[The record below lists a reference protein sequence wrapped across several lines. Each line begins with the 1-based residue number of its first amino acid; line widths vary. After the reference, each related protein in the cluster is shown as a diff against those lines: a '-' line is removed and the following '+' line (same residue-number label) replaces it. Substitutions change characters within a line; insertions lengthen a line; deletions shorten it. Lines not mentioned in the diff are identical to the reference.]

1 MCLKKADE
9 ARLSKLPDETALNA
23 MAEIFSLPDE
33 ALSCRDIFTTSIFAL
48 LMCAPSRIS
57 EILALPCDCEI
68 TETDSNGVE
77 RYGLRFYSLKGYG
90 ADIKWIPD
98 VMVPVARR
106 AIERLKKLSKN
117 AREFAQWVE
126 ENPSTFFRRDS
137 LPETG
142 ENEILKP
149 WQICEGLGYN
159 LERKNGN
166 VKFLSGVS
174 FYNSQKKIHHELI
187 MGNYPL
193 QITRR
198 FSMV

>member
-1 MCLKKADE
+1 
-9 ARLSKLPDETALNA
+9 
-23 MAEIFSLPDE
+23 
-33 ALSCRDIFTTSIFAL
+33 RDIFTTSIFAL

-159 LERKNGN
+159 LE
-166 VKFLSGVS
+166 
-174 FYNSQKKIHHELI
+174 KKKWE
-187 MGNYPL
+187 
-193 QITRR
+193 R
-198 FSMV
+198 

>member
-1 MCLKKADE
+1 
-9 ARLSKLPDETALNA
+9 
-23 MAEIFSLPDE
+23 
-33 ALSCRDIFTTSIFAL
+33 
-48 LMCAPSRIS
+48 
-57 EILALPCDCEI
+57 
-68 TETDSNGVE
+68 
-77 RYGLRFYSLKGYG
+77 LRFYSLKGYG

-159 LERKNGN
+159 LERKSGN

-174 FYNSQKKIHHELI
+174 FYNSQKSYTMNSLWEIILSRLPESFPWYDK
-187 MGNYPL
+187 NK
-193 QITRR
+193 
-198 FSMV
+198 

>member
-1 MCLKKADE
+1 MD
-9 ARLSKLPDETALNA
+9 
-23 MAEIFSLPDE
+23 
-33 ALSCRDIFTTSIFAL
+33 
-48 LMCAPSRIS
+48 SR
-57 EILALPCDCEI
+57 
-68 TETDSNGVE
+68 
-77 RYGLRFYSLKGYG
+77 RYGSRC
-90 ADIKWIPD
+90 
-98 VMVPVARR
+98 RR

-174 FYNSQKKIHHELI
+174 FIIARKNT
-187 MGNYPL
+187 P
-193 QITRR
+193 
-198 FSMV
+198 

>member
-1 MCLKKADE
+1 M
-9 ARLSKLPDETALNA
+9 
-23 MAEIFSLPDE
+23 
-33 ALSCRDIFTTSIFAL
+33 
-48 LMCAPSRIS
+48 
-57 EILALPCDCEI
+57 
-68 TETDSNGVE
+68 E

-126 ENPSTFFRRDS
+126 ENASTFFRRDS

-149 WQICEGLGYN
+149 SQICEGLGYN
-159 LERKNGN
+159 LERKSGN
-166 VKFLSGVS
+166 VKFFIWSEFL
-174 FYNSQKKIHHELI
+174 
-187 MGNYPL
+187 
-193 QITRR
+193 
-198 FSMV
+198 